1 MELMAKPHELYL
13 GRFLLFFVMGQ
24 IQSLIIVLG
33 DLYLLKV
40 SCEHP
45 GLLIL
50 TASVASFVFVLL
62 IYTLTLSFGDVGK
75 TIAVVMVVIQIAG
88 LSTYISSNGLVFDN
102 KQPEINKVENGKEQ
116 GIVDEKEYITEVLSL
131 KVSDGNLNETTLYE
145 GTDVT
150 ASGSALSI
158 VEESEGMK
166 TAEKEIACPQKGSK
180 TYTVVARDS
189 AGNNAEREFTITKP
203 IYDITADTL
212 KIADAVY
219 GYTSMPQTKITF
231 KNTDKANADATIQK
245 VILGDDKHFEVKNT
259 GNEFWIAAKEGL
271 SHGKYATDVTLVY
284 NGGKEAKT
292 TCGFSVDKAVLKA
305 TYSGDDLYYHETLAK
320 GSVKVTGFVTQN
332 GVVETP
338 ETAAGYVAPT
348 VDFTQTAKET
358 KELTPKGG
366 KADNYTFEYV
376 SGLLLVDRRYA
387 SAGKD
392 GQYRIEGSVSDTG
405 WYTSD
410 LRIVPKDGY
419 ELLREEEGKALD
431 EW

>member
-1 MELMAKPHELYL
+1 MCIRDRK
-13 GRFLLFFVMGQ
+13 
-24 IQSLIIVLG
+24 
-33 DLYLLKV
+33 K
-40 SCEHP
+40 
-45 GLLIL
+45 
-50 TASVASFVFVLL
+50 
-62 IYTLTLSFGDVGK
+62 
-75 TIAVVMVVIQIAG
+75 
-88 LSTYISSNGLVFDN
+88 
-102 KQPEINKVENGKEQ
+102 
-116 GIVDEKEYITEVLSL
+116 
-131 KVSDGNLNETTLYE
+131 
-145 GTDVT
+145 
-150 ASGSALSI
+150 
-158 VEESEGMK
+158 
-166 TAEKEIACPQKGSK
+166 IACPQKGSK

-219 GYTSMPQTKITF
+219 GYTSTPQTKITF
-231 KNTDKANADATIQK
+231 KNTDKANADSTIHK

-332 GVVETP
+332 GVVETTEP
-338 ETAAGYVAPT
+338 AAGYVAPT

-366 KADNYTFEYV
+366 KADNYTC
-376 SGLLLVDRRYA
+376 LL
-387 SAGKD
+387 
-392 GQYRIEGSVSDTG
+392 
-405 WYTSD
+405 YTS
-410 LRIVPKDGY
+410 RCV
-419 ELLREEEGKALD
+419 
-431 EW
+431 